1 MRYIKVFL
9 LVLLFFVIMMLF
21 VQNQASF
28 SDPVTLKFD
37 PMFAPVMESMPLP
50 RYSLLLMSFALGAVV
65 VLAMLLW
72 DRLSLSSR
80 LGAARRRGNS
90 LFTEKA
96 SRKGNSYKRI
106 VRTENSLGKRTPF
119 RAFLRD
125 KSAQKHRT
133 DEDNDYRE
141 NGIKNVA

>member
-37 PMFAPVMESMPLP
+37 PLFAPAMESIPLP
-50 RYSLLLMSFALGAVV
+50 RYALLLICFALGAGL
-65 VLAMLLW
+65 VLAMLVW

-80 LGAARRRGNS
+80 LAVATRRGNS
-90 LFTEKA
+90 LQKQLDKANAQIEKLTAEKA
-96 SRKGNSYKRI
+96 AAEAAKA
-106 VRTENSLGKRTPF
+106 EAAP
-119 RAFLRD
+119 A
-125 KSAQKHRT
+125 
-133 DEDNDYRE
+133 E
-141 NGIKNVA
+141 

>member
-9 LVLLFFVIMMLF
+9 SVLLFFLIMMLF

-28 SDPVTLKFD
+28 SDAVTLKFD
-37 PMFAPVMESMPLP
+37 PLVAPAMESIPLP
-50 RYSLLLMSFALGAVV
+50 RYALLLISFAMGAGL

-90 LFTEKA
+90 LQKQLDKANAQIEKLTA
-96 SRKGNSYKRI
+96 
-106 VRTENSLGKRTPF
+106 
-119 RAFLRD
+119 D
-125 KSAQKHRT
+125 KAKAEADLAAAQEALKAAQAA
-133 DEDNDYRE
+133 E
-141 NGIKNVA
+141 

>member
-28 SDPVTLKFD
+28 SDAVSLKFD
-37 PMFAPVMESMPLP
+37 PMFAPAMQSIPLP
-50 RYSLLLMSFALGAVV
+50 RYALLLIAFALGAVV

-72 DRLSLSSR
+72 DRLTLSSR

-90 LFTEKA
+90 LQKQLDKANAQIAKVTEEKKKVEAEFAAAKDALKEAQAALKEAQAAAKA
-96 SRKGNSYKRI
+96 
-106 VRTENSLGKRTPF
+106 E
-119 RAFLRD
+119 
-125 KSAQKHRT
+125 
-133 DEDNDYRE
+133 
-141 NGIKNVA
+141 

>member
-37 PMFAPVMESMPLP
+37 PLFAPAMESIPLP
-50 RYSLLLMSFALGAVV
+50 RYALLLICFALGAGL
-65 VLAMLLW
+65 VLAMLVW

-90 LFTEKA
+90 LQKQLDKANAQIEKLTA
-96 SRKGNSYKRI
+96 
-106 VRTENSLGKRTPF
+106 
-119 RAFLRD
+119 D
-125 KSAQKHRT
+125 KAKAEADLAAAQEALKAAQAA
-133 DEDNDYRE
+133 E
-141 NGIKNVA
+141 

>member
-28 SDPVTLKFD
+28 SDAVTLKFD
-37 PMFAPVMESMPLP
+37 PMFAPAMESIPLP
-50 RYSLLLMSFALGAVV
+50 RYALLLICFALGAFV

-80 LGAARRRGNS
+80 LAAARRRGNS
-90 LFTEKA
+90 LQKQLDKANAQLAKVTEEKKQVEAEFAAAQEALKEAKA
-96 SRKGNSYKRI
+96 
-106 VRTENSLGKRTPF
+106 
-119 RAFLRD
+119 AAA
-125 KSAQKHRT
+125 AQA
-133 DEDNDYRE
+133 E
-141 NGIKNVA
+141 

>member
-28 SDPVTLKFD
+28 SDSVTLTFD
-37 PMFAPVMESMPLP
+37 TMFGQSFKSMPIP
-50 RYSLLLMSFALGAVV
+50 RYALLLMSFALGAVL

-90 LFTEKA
+90 LQKQLDKANAQIQKLTAEK
-96 SRKGNSYKRI
+96 
-106 VRTENSLGKRTPF
+106 
-119 RAFLRD
+119 D
-125 KSAQKHRT
+125 KAAADLAAAQEALK
-133 DEDNDYRE
+133 EAAAAAKAE
-141 NGIKNVA
+141 

>member
-50 RYSLLLMSFALGAVV
+50 RYALLLMSFALGAVV
-65 VLAMLLW
+65 VLAMLFGTASPCPAVSALPAAAATPCRSSST
-72 DRLSLSSR
+72 RLTPRSR
-80 LGAARRRGNS
+80 S
-90 LFTEKA
+90 
-96 SRKGNSYKRI
+96 
-106 VRTENSLGKRTPF
+106 
-119 RAFLRD
+119 
-125 KSAQKHRT
+125 
-133 DEDNDYRE
+133 
-141 NGIKNVA
+141 

>member
-9 LVLLFFVIMMLF
+9 FVLLFFLIMMLF

-37 PMFAPVMESMPLP
+37 PLFAPAMESIPLP
-50 RYSLLLMSFALGAVV
+50 RYALLLICFAMGAGL

-80 LGAARRRGNS
+80 LAVATRRGNS
-90 LFTEKA
+90 LQKQLDKANAQIEKLTA
-96 SRKGNSYKRI
+96 
-106 VRTENSLGKRTPF
+106 
-119 RAFLRD
+119 D
-125 KSAQKHRT
+125 KAKAEADLAAAQEALKAAQAA
-133 DEDNDYRE
+133 E
-141 NGIKNVA
+141 

>member
-37 PMFAPVMESMPLP
+37 PLFAPAMESIPLP
-50 RYSLLLMSFALGAVV
+50 RYALLLICFAMGAGL
-65 VLAMLLW
+65 VLAMLVW

-80 LGAARRRGNS
+80 LAVATRRGNS
-90 LFTEKA
+90 LQKQLDKANAQIEKLTAEKA
-96 SRKGNSYKRI
+96 AAEAAKA
-106 VRTENSLGKRTPF
+106 EAAP
-119 RAFLRD
+119 A
-125 KSAQKHRT
+125 
-133 DEDNDYRE
+133 E
-141 NGIKNVA
+141 